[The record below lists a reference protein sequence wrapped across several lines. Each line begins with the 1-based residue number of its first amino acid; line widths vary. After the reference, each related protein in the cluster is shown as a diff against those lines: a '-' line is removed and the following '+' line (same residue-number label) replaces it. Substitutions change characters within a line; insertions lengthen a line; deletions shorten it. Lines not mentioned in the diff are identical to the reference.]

1 MNFKR
6 LMATVLILAVV
17 IGILP
22 ITASAA
28 SLKLV
33 SGDKGDAVKAVQ
45 AVLKNEGFY
54 SGRIDGSYG
63 SDTVAAVKAYQKANS
78 LTQDGK
84 CGTKTLT
91 KMGLISTD
99 PVISSA
105 KTTAALRLRRGPST
119 THQEY
124 FVMAKGTAISIIEE
138 SGDWYKVRTAE
149 GIEGYSSK
157 NYIKADNIS
166 TEPDTG
172 IYEGKVS
179 GIINYLNVRKEATSD
194 SESIAKLT
202 NGTFVYVLKVEGSWV
217 SIQTKSGIKGYAH
230 IKYISISEKQ
240 TNITDTTV
248 DIPSYTLKRG
258 MDNTDVKEMQERLK
272 ELGFFDGTCT
282 GYYGTVTYKAVLNFQ
297 KANSLKADGVAGEKT
312 LTKLYSKDV
321 SGNGGGVGG
330 DDELL
335 YDIPKKPLKQGMDN
349 DDVETM
355 QQRLKDLLYFE
366 GTCTG
371 FFGTKT
377 LKAVKEFQKKNGL
390 TADGIAGAKT
400 LGVMYT
406 TSAIT
411 GELSEDEKL
420 KLKIEN
426 MIEHAKGY
434 LGAKYVRGG
443 NGPKSFD
450 CSGLTTTVFREAMG
464 YTMTRTA
471 YTQGYNNFGRV
482 IKNMAEL
489 KKGDLVFFN
498 TNANDSDLCDHVGIY
513 IGNNEF
519 IHASSSE
526 GKVIISDITKRWW
539 KEIFSWGKR
548 VFE

>member
-1 MNFKR
+1 
-6 LMATVLILAVV
+6 MATVLVIAVIV
-17 IGILP
+17 GILP
-22 ITASAA
+22 ATAGAEG
-28 SLKLV
+28 LKVV
-33 SGDKGDAVKAVQ
+33 SGDKGDTVKAIQ
-45 AVLKNEGFY
+45 AVLKSEGFY
-54 SGRIDGSYG
+54 SGKIDGSYG
-63 SDTVAAVKAYQKANS
+63 SGTVDSVKAYQKANG

-91 KMGLISTD
+91 KMGLVSD
-99 PVISSA
+99 SKVISSA
-105 KTTAALRLRRGPST
+105 KTTAAVRLRRGPST
-119 THQEY
+119 SHQEY
-124 FVMAKGTAISIIEE
+124 FVMAKGTAISIIAE

-157 NYIKADNIS
+157 SYIKADK
-166 TEPDTG
+166 TESQPETG
-172 IYEGKVS
+172 IYEGKVT
-179 GIINYLNVRKEATSD
+179 GIVNYLNVRTEPDSD
-194 SESIAKLT
+194 SESVAKLT
-202 NGTFVYVLKVEGSWV
+202 NGTFVYVLKIEGSWA
-217 SIQTKSGIKGYAH
+217 SIQTKTGIKGYAH
-230 IKYISISEKQ
+230 IKYITVSEKQ
-240 TNITDTTV
+240 TEITDKEV
-248 DIPSYTLKRG
+248 EIPSYTLKRG

-272 ELGFFDGTCT
+272 ELGFFSGTCT
-282 GYYGTVTYKAVLNFQ
+282 GYYGTVTYKAVAEFQ
-297 KANSLKADGVAGEKT
+297 KANSLKADGVAGAKT
-312 LTKLYSKDV
+312 LTKLYSQQV
-321 SGNGGGVGG
+321 TGNGGGVGG

-349 DDVETM
+349 NDVKIM
-355 QQRLKDLLYFE
+355 QQRLKDLLYFNSS
-366 GTCTG
+366 CTG
-371 FFGTKT
+371 YFGSKT
-377 LKAVKEFQKKNGL
+377 LAAVKAFQKKNGL
-390 TADGIAGAKT
+390 TADGVAGAKT
-400 LGVMYT
+400 LGLMYST
-406 TSAIT
+406 KAVT

-420 KLKIEN
+420 KIKIDN

-434 LGAKYVRGG
+434 LGAKYVRGA
-443 NGPKSFD
+443 NGPKAFD
-450 CSGLTTTVFREAMG
+450 CSGLTTTVFKEAMG

-482 IKNMAEL
+482 IKNMSEL

>member
-6 LMATVLILAVV
+6 VITILLVLVV
-17 IGILP
+17 IMGILP
-22 ITASAA
+22 VTAGAEG
-28 SLKLV
+28 LKVV
-33 SGDKGDAVKAVQ
+33 SGDKGDAVKAIQ
-45 AVLKNEGFY
+45 SVLKSEGFY
-54 SGRIDGSYG
+54 SGKIDGSYG
-63 SDTVAAVKAYQKANS
+63 SVTVEAVKAYQKANG

-91 KMGLISTD
+91 KMGLVSD
-99 PVISSA
+99 KSVISSA
-105 KTTAALRLRRGPST
+105 KTTASVRLRRGPST
-119 THQEY
+119 SHAEY

-138 SGDWYKVRTAE
+138 SGDWYRVRTAE
-149 GIEGYSSK
+149 GIEGYSTK
-157 NYIKADNIS
+157 NYIKADN
-166 TEPDTG
+166 DLQGAGTG

-179 GIINYLNVRKEATSD
+179 GIINYMNLRKEPTSD

-202 NGTFVYVLKVEGSWV
+202 NGTFVYVLKVEGDWV
-217 SIQTKSGIKGYAH
+217 NIQTKSGIKGYGH
-230 IKYISISEKQ
+230 IKYITISEKQ
-240 TNITDTTV
+240 AQITDKEV
-248 DIPSYTLKRG
+248 VIPSYSLKRG
-258 MDNTDVKEMQERLK
+258 MDNTDVKDMQERLK
-272 ELGFFDGTCT
+272 ELGFFSGTCT
-282 GYYGTVTYKAVLNFQ
+282 GYYGTVTYKAVVDFQ
-297 KANSLKADGVAGEKT
+297 KANGLKADGVAGEKT
-312 LTKLYSKDV
+312 LTKLYSGQA
-321 SGNGGGVGG
+321 SGTGGGIGG

-335 YDIPKKPLKQGMDN
+335 YEIPSKPLKQGMDN
-349 DDVETM
+349 NDVKVM

-371 FFGTKT
+371 YFGSKT
-377 LKAVKEFQKKNGL
+377 LAAVKAFQKKNGL
-390 TADGIAGAKT
+390 VADGIAGAKT

-406 TSAIT
+406 TSAVT

-420 KLKIEN
+420 KIKIDN

-434 LGAKYVRGG
+434 LGAKYVRGA
-443 NGPKSFD
+443 NGPNAFD
-450 CSGLTTTVFREAMG
+450 CSGLTTKVFKEAMG

-482 IKNMAEL
+482 IKNMSEL
-489 KKGDLVFFN
+489 KKGDLVFFD